1 MGQPERCVIFN
12 PTAGKHRAGRR
23 LEKVRQD
30 WGDRVRFLPTDHAGH
45 AVELARQAAL
55 DGYRVV
61 TAAGGDGT
69 AHEVVNGL
77 MQAGRP
83 DVHFALLPIGSAN
96 DYAYSLDL
104 HDAGL
109 GVRRVDVG
117 RVRTADAGGRERFF
131 ACNLGLGFN
140 GQVTRHARRIRRLQ
154 GIALYGLATLRA
166 LMYDFRHPDMEIMLD
181 DGPAWQTPTLLFSA
195 LVGKREGG
203 FVLAPRAAVDDGWL
217 DYVHAGALSRG
228 AVLRFLPRLALF
240 GPPAEYPQVSQGR
253 CRNVVLR
260 SSEPLI
266 VHTDGEFFCLPEDGV
281 RELKIDLFPGALSVE
296 LMDWNHR

>member
-1 MGQPERCVIFN
+1 MGQPALCVIFN
-12 PTAGKHRAGRR
+12 PTAGKHRARRR
-23 LEKVRQD
+23 LETVRRGL
-30 WGDRVRFLPTDHAGH
+30 GDRARFLPTAHAGH
-45 AVELARQAAL
+45 AIELARQAAL

-61 TAAGGDGT
+61 AAAGGDGT

-96 DYAYSLDL
+96 DYAYSLG
-104 HDAGL
+104 AASQA
-109 GVRRVDVG
+109 RRVDVG
-117 RVRTADAGGRERFF
+117 RVRTTDAGGRERFF

-166 LMYDFRHPDMEIMLD
+166 LLHDYRTPEMEITLD
-181 DGPAWQTPTLLFSA
+181 DPSPWRTPTLLFST
-195 LVGKREGG
+195 LVGQREGG
-203 FVLAPRAAVDDGWL
+203 FVLAPNAAVDDGWL
-217 DYVHAGALSRG
+217 DYVHAGALSRW

-240 GPPAEYPQVSQGR
+240 GPPADYPNIRQGR
-253 CRNVVLR
+253 CRRATVR
-260 SSEPLI
+260 SPEPLT

-281 RELKIDLFPGALSVE
+281 REIAIDLLPGALTVE
-296 LMDWNHR
+296 PGIMG